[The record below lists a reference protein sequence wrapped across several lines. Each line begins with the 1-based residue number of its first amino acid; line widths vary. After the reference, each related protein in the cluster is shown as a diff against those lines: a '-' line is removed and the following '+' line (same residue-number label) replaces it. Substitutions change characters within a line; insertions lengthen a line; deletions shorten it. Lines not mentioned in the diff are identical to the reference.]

1 MHGDQ
6 RYARVSARQRQGLF
20 AGRDPTAFGMSVWT
34 LLFVRPFGLCCL
46 YRPRSL
52 AVTVHSFK
60 AKRTNTLR
68 AIHTPP
74 SILYGAHAR
83 EGGTTTTNKRKRKHP
98 ETNTSLEI
106 EQN

>member
-1 MHGDQ
+1 MK
-6 RYARVSARQRQGLF
+6 
-20 AGRDPTAFGMSVWT
+20 
-34 LLFVRPFGLCCL
+34 

-52 AVTVHSFK
+52 AETEYLFK

-83 EGGTTTTNKRKRKHP
+83 EGGTNKRTRTSATTQDGP
-98 ETNTSLEI
+98 ETSHVDTWKLSAVRYNKK
-106 EQN
+106 

>member
-1 MHGDQ
+1 MK
-6 RYARVSARQRQGLF
+6 
-20 AGRDPTAFGMSVWT
+20 
-34 LLFVRPFGLCCL
+34 

-52 AVTVHSFK
+52 AETEYLFK

-83 EGGTTTTNKRKRKHP
+83 EGGTTNEQAQAQTTEDDP
-98 ETNTSLEI
+98 DTSHVVTWI
-106 EQN
+106 PASA

>member
-1 MHGDQ
+1 MK
-6 RYARVSARQRQGLF
+6 
-20 AGRDPTAFGMSVWT
+20 
-34 LLFVRPFGLCCL
+34 

-52 AVTVHSFK
+52 AETEYLFK

-83 EGGTTTTNKRKRKHP
+83 EGGTTNKQAQAQTTEDDPDTSHVVTWTP
-98 ETNTSLEI
+98 TNLVR
-106 EQN
+106 